1 MSLFPGGS
9 EWRKWDLHV
18 HLPGTK
24 LSDGYAPRE
33 GAPDW
38 DRFCTV
44 LEESDVAVFGITDYF
59 SLTETLEFIQ
69 HFKQKYPESKKAL
82 LPNLELRLN
91 ESVNK
96 DAEEVNVHVIF
107 PETLDSKTANRF
119 MSHLKTELLAGGT
132 RKRACS
138 ELEKKS
144 DYLSATVSRES
155 LEDAVRNTFGSDL
168 ERQEHLLII
177 TSCKGDGIR
186 PQRGAHRKENL
197 TDAIDLLS
205 DGFFGASSSSAYFL
219 STDRMEA
226 PGSFV
231 RPKPVFSGCD
241 AHSFEQLESRLGKT
255 IEQEDQ
261 RNEVTWIKADPTYA
275 GLCQTLI
282 EPRDR
287 TRIQSHKPDAKEPYQ
302 VIASVRFPGS
312 ADFPEEIV
320 LNSNLTSIIGSRS
333 SGKSALL
340 AYISYAVDP
349 DYTVDQQWATGQ
361 YQKRE
366 DVGPAAGK
374 KWAEMGTVGC
384 EVQWEDPAVRQ
395 GKVIYIPQNSL
406 YALSGRPSE
415 ITAKIKPALYRLAPA
430 FEVAHKKALAEVATC
445 NTDIEAAT
453 STWFELREEIARVRQ
468 TIQDFGDKAAI
479 ASQRQTLEER
489 VKLLREQSSLSVE
502 ETSLYQDVLNQMA
515 DIEQEIAAFQQDQ
528 RALAPFISAGES
540 EDAAAE
546 HLIVRIELNQP
557 LNRLPQ
563 TLANQIQVMVEEAKD
578 PLQRSINAALTA
590 YSNASAVKLNALD
603 DALQKT
609 KLDNAAL
616 IEKNGR
622 NTELEISVQSLK
634 KQDALLHRIEVH
646 EQSLARLKGEQ
657 ESELGKISKA
667 TTTRLEH
674 LNGLKEQFEGKMPVL
689 DDIELDLEIG
699 HEQERLDALSQD
711 FNQRSNHY
719 VDKETGAIHLDLVR
733 SETGDFLE
741 ALASGRQKI
750 KQGRSPR
757 EVASNVL
764 TVTEEIRFLACLDGD
779 RIGGFAPS
787 SMTPGKQGLFALT
800 LILNQS
806 QEAWPLLIDQPEDD
820 LDSRSIYQHIV
831 PYLNRRKTG
840 RQIIMVTHNAN
851 LVLGADSELV
861 IVANRHG
868 DDRKNRASRTFDY
881 LGGSLEH
888 SVPKR
893 NHKFV
898 LSTSGI
904 REHACEIL
912 DGGAD
917 AFRKRKDKYRV

>member
-1 MSLFPGGS
+1 
-9 EWRKWDLHV
+9 
-18 HLPGTK
+18 
-24 LSDGYAPRE
+24 
-33 GAPDW
+33 
-38 DRFCTV
+38 
-44 LEESDVAVFGITDYF
+44 
-59 SLTETLEFIQ
+59 
-69 HFKQKYPESKKAL
+69 
-82 LPNLELRLN
+82 
-91 ESVNK
+91 
-96 DAEEVNVHVIF
+96 
-107 PETLDSKTANRF
+107 
-119 MSHLKTELLAGGT
+119 
-132 RKRACS
+132 
-138 ELEKKS
+138 
-144 DYLSATVSRES
+144 VSRES
-155 LEDAVRNTFGSDL
+155 LEDAIRTTFGADQ

-186 PQRGAHRKENL
+186 PQRGARRKENL

-205 DGFFGASSSSAYFL
+205 DGFFGGSGSSAYFL
-219 STDRMEA
+219 STDRMEI

-255 IEQEDQ
+255 VEQEDQ

-287 TRIQSHKPDAKEPYQ
+287 TRIQSHKPDLKEPYQ
-302 VIASVRFPGS
+302 VIASVRFPAS

-340 AYISYAVDP
+340 AYISHAVDP

-366 DVGPAAGK
+366 DAGPAAGK
-374 KWAEMGTVGC
+374 KWAEMGAVGC

-415 ITAKIKPALYRLAPA
+415 ITAKIKPALYRLAPL
-430 FEVAHKKALAEVATC
+430 FEIAHKKALAEVATC
-445 NTDIEAAT
+445 NSSIDLAT
-453 STWFELREEIARVRQ
+453 SKWFELREEIARVRQ
-468 TIQDFGDKAAI
+468 TIQDYGDKTAI
-479 ASQRQTLEER
+479 ASQRQTLADR
-489 VKLLREQSSLSVE
+489 VKLLREQSSLSAE

-515 DIEQEIAAFQQDQ
+515 DIEQEVTAAQQD
-528 RALAPFISAGES
+528 RHALAPFISAGGS
-540 EDAAAE
+540 EEAAAE
-546 HLIVRIELNQP
+546 NLIVRIELNQP

-563 TLANQIQVMVEEAKD
+563 TVASQSQRMIDEVQD
-578 PLQRSINAALTA
+578 PLQSSINAALIS
-590 YSNASAVKLNALD
+590 YSNASEARLTSLD
-603 DALQKT
+603 ASLQKI
-609 KLDNAAL
+609 KVDNASL

-634 KQDALLHRIEVH
+634 KQDALLNVIGVQEK
-646 EQSLARLKGEQ
+646 SLARLKDEQ

-868 DDRKNRASRTFDY
+868 DDRKNHASRTFDY

-893 NHKFV
+893 RHEFV

>member
-9 EWRKWDLHV
+9 EWRKWDLHL

-24 LSDGYAPRE
+24 LADGYTPRE
-33 GAPDW
+33 GMPDW
-38 DRFCTV
+38 DRFCV
-44 LEESDVAVFGITDYF
+44 ALEESDVAVFGITDYF
-59 SLTETLEFIQ
+59 ALADTLALIEF
-69 HFKQKYPESKKAL
+69 FKRKYPRSTKTL

-91 ESVNK
+91 ESVNREG
-96 DAEEVNVHVIF
+96 EEVNVHVIF
-107 PETLDSKTANRF
+107 PENLDSGTASRF
-119 MSHLKTELLAGGT
+119 MSHLKTELIAAGG
-132 RKRACS
+132 RRRACS
-138 ELEKKS
+138 ELENKS
-144 DYLSATVSRES
+144 DYESATVSRES
-155 LEDAVRNTFGSDL
+155 LEEAVRATFGTDID
-168 ERQEHLLII
+168 RQEHLLVI

-186 PQRGAHRKENL
+186 PQRGARRKENL
-197 TDAIDLLS
+197 TDAIDQLS
-205 DGFFGASSSSAYFL
+205 DGFFGASSSSEYFL
-219 STDRMEA
+219 QTDRMEL

-241 AHSFEQLESRLGKT
+241 SHSFEQLGSRLGKT
-255 IEQEDQ
+255 IEQADQ

-282 EPRDR
+282 EPKDR
-287 TRIQSHKPDAKEPYQ
+287 ARIQPHKPDAKEPYQ
-302 VIASVRFPGS
+302 VISRVRFPGS
-312 ADFPEEIV
+312 SDFPDEIV

-340 AYISYAVDP
+340 AYISHAVDA
-349 DYTVDQQWATGQ
+349 DYTVDQQMATGQ

-366 DVGPAAGK
+366 DTGPAAGK
-374 KWAEMGTVGC
+374 KWTDMGTTGC
-384 EVQWEDPAVRQ
+384 EVQWEDPAVQ
-395 GKVIYIPQNSL
+395 KGKVIYIPQNSL

-415 ITAKIKPALYRLAPA
+415 ITAKIKPALHRLDPS
-430 FEVAHKKALAEVATC
+430 FEIAHKKALSEVATC
-445 NTDIEAAT
+445 NSHIELAV
-453 STWFELREEIARVRQ
+453 SKWFELRKEIDQVQQ
-468 TIQDFGDKAAI
+468 TIHDFGDKAAI
-479 ASQRQTLEER
+479 TSQRQNLEGR
-489 VKLLREQSSLSVE
+489 IKLLREQSSLSVE
-502 ETSLYQDVLNQMA
+502 ETNLYQKVLNHMA
-515 DIEQEIAAFQQDQ
+515 DIEQDIAVYEEEQ
-528 RALAPFISAGES
+528 RALAPFISSGES
-540 EDAAAE
+540 EDTAAE
-546 HLIVRIELNQP
+546 SLIVRIELNQP
-557 LNRLPQ
+557 LSKLPQ
-563 TLANQIQVMVEEAKD
+563 ALASDVQILVDDVRE
-578 PLQRSINAALTA
+578 PLQMAVNTALAAYADTTRSKLVALNGSLQELKLENAE
-590 YSNASAVKLNALD
+590 
-603 DALQKT
+603 
-609 KLDNAAL
+609 L
-616 IEKNGR
+616 IAKNGK
-622 NTELEISVQSLK
+622 NTELEVIVQSLK
-634 KQDALLHRIEVH
+634 KQDALLNLISVQE
-646 EQSLARLKGEQ
+646 ENLNRLKDEQ
-657 ESELGKISKA
+657 ASELDKISTA
-667 TTTRLEH
+667 TSARLEH
-674 LNGLKEQFEGKMPVL
+674 LQGLKQQFEGKMPVL

-699 HEQERLDALSQD
+699 HEQERLDTLSQD

-719 VDKETGAIHLDLVR
+719 VDKETGAIHLDLIR

-750 KQGRSPR
+750 KQGRSHR

-831 PYLNRRKTG
+831 PYLNKRKTG
-840 RQIIMVTHNAN
+840 RQIVMVTHNAN

-868 DDRKNRASRTFDY
+868 DDRKNHASRTFDY

-888 SVPKR
+888 SIPKR
-893 NHKFV
+893 QHDFV

-912 DGGAD
+912 DGGAE